1 MRIQQGRAIN
11 TPKICKCKHANY
23 KNYILCEKCTFN
35 YVTCVPVNNVFPPDI
50 RDPLLESCLLYT
62 SHNNNA

>member
-11 TPKICKCKHANY
+11 SAKLCKCKHANY
-23 KNYILCEKCTFN
+23 KDYIWREMSAFN

-50 RDPLLESCLLYT
+50 RDPVSYT
-62 SHNNNA
+62 HLDVYKRQI